1 MEAGYFGLAP
11 GWFGGNFPGGR
22 SRRFVNSCAF
32 SDYGYNFPRPL
43 FSRVRNE
50 IKPYRACESALSAGR
65 LFFRRSGRHSRCRLG
80 RRIQG
85 AVAAEKQ
92 GVEPKDEAPLD

>member
-32 SDYGYNFPRPL
+32 SDYGYNFPWPL
-43 FSRVRNE
+43 FPRVRNE
-50 IKPYRACESALSAGR
+50 IKLHRPAQTAGKYSVAVVPR
-65 LFFRRSGRHSRCRLG
+65 PTADSRCSSPPWRCT
-80 RRIQG
+80 IFCVT
-85 AVAAEKQ
+85 AS
-92 GVEPKDEAPLD
+92 PMP